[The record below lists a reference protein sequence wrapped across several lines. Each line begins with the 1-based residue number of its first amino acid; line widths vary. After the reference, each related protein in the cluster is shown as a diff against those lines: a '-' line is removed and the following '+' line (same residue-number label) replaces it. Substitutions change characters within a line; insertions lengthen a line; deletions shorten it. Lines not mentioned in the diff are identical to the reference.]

1 MKCETKTK
9 EQLDEQFRFN
19 AIDENDRIYLEDLLR
34 RQGSSL
40 TILSGESIG
49 WAKGKPHFN
58 ATRFILSNGQVST
71 VFHVK
76 PVYYYTS
83 WNTVRPLSEITS
95 YHGNRRITLK
105 EGWENK
111 IHFGYLSW
119 LVKRCQ
125 LIGGGVS
132 YDPSKIPLFLNTDS
146 TFYPN
151 PNVEIT
157 SVDGRSNN
165 SDVAWATARNA
176 TDGSGADDV
185 EASRF
190 FRAII

>member
-1 MKCETKTK
+1 MKCETKTQ

-40 TILSGESIG
+40 TILSGEPIG

-58 ATRFILSNGQVST
+58 ATRFILSNGQTST

-76 PVYYYTS
+76 PIYYHTS
-83 WNTVRPLSEITS
+83 WGAVRPLSEVTNH
-95 YHGNRRITLK
+95 HGNKRITLK
-105 EGWENK
+105 EGWETK
-111 IHFGYLSW
+111 VDFGYLTW

-132 YDPSKIPLFLNTDS
+132 YDPSKIPLFLNTVS
-146 TFYPN
+146 TFYPD
-151 PNVEIT
+151 PSPETT
-157 SVDGRSNN
+157 SVDGYCNYGNN
-165 SDVAWATARNA
+165 AVWATAHDA
-176 TDGSGADDV
+176 TDSATADDV
-185 EASRF
+185 TTPDRVE
-190 FRAII
+190 